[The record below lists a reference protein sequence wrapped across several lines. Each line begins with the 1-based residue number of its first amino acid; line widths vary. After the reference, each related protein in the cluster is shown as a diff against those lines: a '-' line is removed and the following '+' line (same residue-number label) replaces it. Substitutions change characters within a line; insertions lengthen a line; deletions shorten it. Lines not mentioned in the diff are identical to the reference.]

1 MDNLELIKDTKVEM
15 RVVLGKT
22 KMQLRDVLRLGE
34 GSLISLDKYHNEP
47 VEIYIGNKLFA
58 KGVVVS
64 VDDNYGVKITE
75 IKNYN
80 ESVKN
85 QE

>member
-22 KMQLRDVLRLGE
+22 KMLIKDVLKLGE
-34 GSLISLDKYHNEP
+34 GSLIPLDKYHHEP

-58 KGVVVS
+58 YGVVVS
-64 VDDNYGVKITE
+64 VNDNYGIRITE
-75 IKNYN
+75 IVNKIN
-80 ESVKN
+80 
-85 QE
+85 